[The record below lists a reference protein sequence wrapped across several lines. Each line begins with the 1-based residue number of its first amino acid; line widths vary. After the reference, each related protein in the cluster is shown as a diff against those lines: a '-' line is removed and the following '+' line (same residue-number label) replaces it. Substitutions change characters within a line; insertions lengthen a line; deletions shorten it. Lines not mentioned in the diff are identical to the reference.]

1 MLSVLLLALIGFFG
15 SSFAVIIGH
24 GRDFI
29 PAHLTGRGVTLL
41 NLFGIGGAGLLQAW
55 SGRLFLT
62 YSSENNVASGYQAI
76 FLFFGLFLLIGCLIY
91 LFSKDA

>member
-1 MLSVLLLALIGFFG
+1 MGAIGFFG

-41 NLFGIGGAGLLQAW
+41 NLFGIGGAGLLQAS
-55 SGRLFLT
+55 SGRLFT
-62 YSSENNVASGYQAI
+62 IYSSEQSIVFGYQSI
-76 FLFFGLFLLIGCLIY
+76 FLFFGLFLLLGCLIY

>member
-1 MLSVLLLALIGFFG
+1 MAAIGFFG

-55 SGRLFLT
+55 SGRLFT
-62 YSSENNVASGYQAI
+62 IYSSEQSIVSGYQSI
-76 FLFFGLFLLIGCLIY
+76 FLFFGLFLLLGCLIY